1 MSSNQLITSTVP
13 EDFDMTPQDLRQLAF
28 RKKNEFH
35 ELALRKQHEIHQKQY
50 QKKLYF
56 YKYISLWMQEMITFA
71 RNEVYSRASRGN
83 IQPFNISTPWHLG
96 SNYLDSHLKVSTIVH
111 QYKIT
116 YKTTFYDLGFTDQV
130 MPFQKVAK
138 ILKEE
143 NGIILEDIS
152 SSSKGLRLWVRL
164 SLIET

>member
-1 MSSNQLITSTVP
+1 MSSSQLITSTVP
-13 EDFDMTPQDLRQLAF
+13 DDFDMTAQDLRQLALH
-28 RKKNEFH
+28 KQNELR
-35 ELALRKQHEIHQKQY
+35 ELVLHKQSEIY

-71 RNEVYSRASRGN
+71 QNEVYSRASRGS
-83 IQPFNISTPWHLG
+83 IKPFNISTPWHLG
-96 SNYLDSHLKVSTIVH
+96 SDYLDSNLKVSTIVH

-116 YKTTFYDLGFTDQV
+116 NKTFFYDLGFTYQM

-138 ILKEE
+138 ILKNE

-152 SSSKGLRLWVRL
+152 RPSKGLRLWVRL
-164 SLIET
+164 SLCE